1 MMKTMNKKWSRS
13 YIYANLVI
21 LVTQSKSKTIITKNP
36 IVYSAN
42 EAYKIQN
49 KGLLDQINSK

>member
-1 MMKTMNKKWSRS
+1 MQTSQTELSQNNDKF
-13 YIYANLVI
+13 I
-21 LVTQSKSKTIITKNP
+21 KNP

-49 KGLLDQINSK
+49 KDLLDQINSK

>member
-1 MMKTMNKKWSRS
+1 MNKKWSRS
-13 YIYANLVI
+13 YIYR
-21 LVTQSKSKTIITKNP
+21 QSPVKSPDIKNYIKNP

-49 KGLLDQINSK
+49 KDLLDQINSK